1 MNTVSIRENHSQRIS
16 HDWWRDLSPFIDIEV
31 REQGELRNTTFDR
44 YLLVLANALLG
55 DENGR
60 EQLGTLLTPT
70 LA

>member
-1 MNTVSIRENHSQRIS
+1 MDTVSIRENHSQRIS
-16 HDWWRDLSPFIDIEV
+16 HDWWRDLIPSIDIEV
-31 REQGELRNTTFDR
+31 RKQGELRNTTFDR

-60 EQLGTLLTPT
+60 EQLGRLLTST